1 VEADWIVSE
10 IILHHYPRSPYA
22 EKIRLALGMKGLAYA
37 SVTTPAWMPKPDL
50 MPLTG
55 GYRRAPVLQVGAD
68 VFCDSAV
75 ILHALE
81 RLQPSPP
88 LFPAGS
94 EVLAMTLG
102 STIEKALFF
111 QAVGLVAGL
120 AGQAYP
126 PALLADRLA
135 CFGFSLEQAAL
146 RPQQSLFVDRINAQL
161 VKLQAMLA
169 DGRPYLLGTALSV
182 ADLCAYHP
190 LWQLRRAGGDPDAA
204 RTIEK
209 LLSPMRILRP
219 WMERIAATGHGR
231 PREIIGAEALAAAA
245 AAEPMVPEEAPGSV
259 GLQGSV
265 CNDQVRV
272 AADDYGRDPVVG
284 TLLAISDHAIVLRRT
299 VPGLGEINTHFP
311 RVGFDVTAA

>member
-1 VEADWIVSE
+1 MAE
-10 IILHHYPRSPYA
+10 IILHHYSRSPYA
-22 EKIRLALGMKGLAYA
+22 EKVRLALGLKGLAYG

-81 RLQPSPP
+81 RLAPNPP

-94 EVLAMTLG
+94 EALAMTLG
-102 STIEKALFF
+102 SAIEKALFF

-135 CFGFSLEQAAL
+135 CFGFSLDQAVM

-161 VKLQAMLA
+161 ARLQAMLA
-169 DGRPYLLGTALSV
+169 DGRPYLLGAALSA

-190 LWQLRRAGGDPDAA
+190 LWQLRRAGGDPEAA
-204 RTIEK
+204 RTIET
-209 LLSPMRILRP
+209 LLSPMPTLRP
-219 WMERIAATGHGR
+219 WMERIAALGHGH
-231 PREIIGAEALAAAA
+231 PREMAGAEALAAAA
-245 AAEPMVPEEAPGSV
+245 AAEPMAPDEAPGTT
-259 GLQGSV
+259 GLHGIACGDRVQ
-265 CNDQVRV
+265 V
-272 AADDYGRDPVVG
+272 AANDYGRDPVVG
-284 TLLAISDHAIVLRRT
+284 TLLAASDHAIVLRRA